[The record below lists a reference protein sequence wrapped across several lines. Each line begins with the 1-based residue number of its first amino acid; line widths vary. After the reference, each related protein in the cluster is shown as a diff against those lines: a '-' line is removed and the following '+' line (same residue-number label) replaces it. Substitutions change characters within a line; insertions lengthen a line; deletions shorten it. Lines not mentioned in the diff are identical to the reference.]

1 MMAWGNTNAFWELKV
16 FTSGN
21 KPPAHSP
28 TRGAFPHP
36 AGEGHQR
43 CPVYYMGGKGGSI
56 IWGVRGGRGGH
67 RGCGGGA
74 GGCGKRGEGGHRGCG
89 GGREGLWEGM
99 IATEVMTG
107 VGANGK
113 GPFRSW
119 PPPPHALR
127 IDLFQFHF
135 VGSRSTVQN

>member
-1 MMAWGNTNAFWELKV
+1 VG
-16 FTSGN
+16 
-21 KPPAHSP
+21 
-28 TRGAFPHP
+28 
-36 AGEGHQR
+36 GEREDVGSA
-43 CPVYYMGGKGGSI
+43 GKGGI
-56 IWGVRGGRGGH
+56 GVV
-67 RGCGGGA
+67 
-74 GGCGKRGEGGHRGCG
+74 G